1 MNRIL
6 ALALLVLIPLPPQ
19 VHAQTAVEPAGPS
32 RYDISQEVTL
42 NATVSAVLMKPASG
56 MIAGSHL
63 LLATLSG
70 PVDASLGLFG
80 LRGKGALS
88 VPAGQQIEVTGVMKT
103 IRDKQVFV
111 TRTVKV
117 GSEIFMIRTE
127 HGIQIS
133 PQTRE
138 RLAQKSTGGTL

>member
-1 MNRIL
+1 MNWIF
-6 ALALLVLIPLPPQ
+6 ALALLVLMPHLAPVQAQIAAVSAEPL
-19 VHAQTAVEPAGPS
+19 
-32 RYDISQEVTL
+32 RYDINKEVTL
-42 NATVSAVLMKPASG
+42 NATVSAVLTKPAPG

-70 PVDASLGLFG
+70 PVDASLGFFG

-88 VPAGQQIEVTGVMKT
+88 VAAGRQIEVTGVMKT
-103 IRDKQVFV
+103 IRDKQVLV

-117 GSEIFMIRTE
+117 GDQVFMIRTE

-133 PQTRE
+133 PMTRQ
-138 RLAQKSTGGTL
+138 RLAQKADGGTL